1 MNQTDNSA
9 KLFLIK
15 NQDGKW
21 YNGKDDFWCTK
32 MSLATYTLNAKKAN
46 DLINYYSLEN
56 ATVTQT
62 TELEFTQDLASIT
75 TSAIIQLASIIQ
87 QLEEIKYRL
96 PTVSAVNKNLG
107 TFLGKTINQLKVID
121 PMYNEFVKQKPDQT
135 DDVEG
140 YFKEFIS
147 EVASVQLYECHNIS
161 RIIKQ
166 YKKNPSSIMGI
177 VKKYE

>member
-1 MNQTDNSA
+1 MNQADNSP

-15 NQDGKW
+15 NEAGKW
-21 YNGKDDFWCTK
+21 YNGKDDFWSTK

-46 DLINYYSLEN
+46 DLISYYSLEN
-56 ATVTQT
+56 AVVTQT
-62 TELEFTQDLASIT
+62 SELEFTQDLASIT
-75 TSAIIQLASIIQ
+75 TSAIIQLASIKQ

-107 TFLGKTINQLKVID
+107 TFLGKTIDQLKFID
-121 PMYNEFVKQKPDQT
+121 PMYNEFIKQKPDQT

-147 EVASVQLYECHNIS
+147 DISGVELYECHNIS
-161 RIIKQ
+161 RMIKQ
-166 YKKNPSSIMGI
+166 YKKNPSAIMGI

>member
-1 MNQTDNSA
+1 MNQAEQNPN
-9 KLFLIK
+9 LYLIK
-15 NQDGKW
+15 NEAGKW
-21 YNGKDDFWCTK
+21 YNGKDDFWASK

-46 DLINYYSLEN
+46 DLIKYYSLEN
-56 ATVTQT
+56 AVVFQT

-75 TSAIIQLASIIQ
+75 TSAIIQLASIKQ

-96 PTVSAVNKNLG
+96 PTISGINKNLG
-107 TFLGKTINQLKVID
+107 NFLGKTINQLKVVD
-121 PMYNEFVKQKPDQT
+121 PMYNEFIKRKPDQT

-140 YFKEFIS
+140 YFKEFVS
-147 EVASVQLYECHNIS
+147 EIASVELYECHNIT

-166 YKKNPSSIMGI
+166 YKKNPSAIMGI